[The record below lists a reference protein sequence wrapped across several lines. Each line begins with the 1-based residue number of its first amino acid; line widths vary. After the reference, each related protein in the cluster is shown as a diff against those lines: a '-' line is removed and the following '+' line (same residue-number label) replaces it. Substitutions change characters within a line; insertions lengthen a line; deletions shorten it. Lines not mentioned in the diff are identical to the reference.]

1 LLPAPTAPSEGSAG
15 LHGPDPEGSLPKVL
29 AHQLRRRFPS
39 DNSLRRGDRP
49 SNRLRFPKA
58 RLPFNYRCLAEP
70 KPSDVLRPFLGR
82 PLLRPASLLPSEDF
96 LSRVALEEDQLFR
109 RLFPTGPKNSEELL
123 IACRRRSVL
132 PSPSASFL
140 PLPAFRWRRGLPS
153 RSPFDNAPRVR
164 VGEVKNSVTSL
175 WITGILG
182 TTADCIV
189 TIAIRDSRDSLSV
202 LLRDPD
208 NGRIGPSSRV
218 RRPSRFVPPAGS
230 APAAR

>member
-58 RLPFNYRCLAEP
+58 RLPFNYRCLAKP

-82 PLLRPASLLPSEDF
+82 PLLRPALLLPSEDF

-109 RLFPTGPKNSEELL
+109 RLFPTGPELL
-123 IACRRRSVL
+123 RRVSHCL
-132 PSPSASFL
+132 SAEIGPPSPSASFL
-140 PLPAFRWRRGLPS
+140 PFPAFRWRRGLPS
-153 RSPFDNAPRVR
+153 RSPLNNAPRVR

-182 TTADCIV
+182 TTAYCFV
-189 TIAIRDSRDSLSV
+189 TIANPDSHDSLSV
-202 LLRDPD
+202 LVRAPD
-208 NGRIGPSSRV
+208 SARTWPSSRAC
-218 RRPSRFVPPAGS
+218 RPT
-230 APAAR
+230 

>member
-1 LLPAPTAPSEGSAG
+1 MFRGPSWVDHSWRPALLFRPKTSEPRRARGRSTLPAP
-15 LHGPDPEGSLPKVL
+15 LPDWPRKTPKSFSLPVG
-29 AHQLRRRFPS
+29 
-39 DNSLRRGDRP
+39 GDRSFRHP
-49 SNRLRFPKA
+49 
-58 RLPFNYRCLAEP
+58 
-70 KPSDVLRPFLGR
+70 
-82 PLLRPASLLPSEDF
+82 PL
-96 LSRVALEEDQLFR
+96 
-109 RLFPTGPKNSEELL
+109 
-123 IACRRRSVL
+123 
-132 PSPSASFL
+132 SFL